1 MEKLYETFTV
11 EQDVLDKWMPLLE
24 GSGKW
29 ESFVSTCP
37 KLGRMDFATV
47 AQLLENTELLKER
60 TTAGNGTGDFSPILI
75 PMLRRVMPSLIG
87 MQIFGT
93 QPMSGPT
100 GLIFALRAAFQN
112 DSTNPMLAD
121 GTTPF
126 TTSVM
131 LTVAALTDGNNDTAA
146 VDGDISM
153 SIDDTQADPVETGV
167 GKIVAIEGNNLLV
180 RVVSGS
186 FASSTSASV
195 NVVCYAATVAQND
208 GVQQVSYPNEALHNM
223 IFPEYTGTHTTA
235 AGEALSSDM
244 KEIGFNIETDT
255 VTAKTRK
262 LKAKWTEELEQDLA
276 AIHNMNAER
285 LLTSIASDEIV
296 IEMNREFINLVAS
309 TAGTSTTW
317 DFDNTTAGETGRWEL
332 EKYQTLMAHV
342 SRQKRNLAVTN
353 KRGMATFAIVSP
365 GVLSVIEAA
374 GKLSTENVDPVSTS
388 FAGKAMGMD
397 IYVDLYASSDT
408 LQLGYKGPTEID
420 AGIFYCPYI
429 PLQIKKGYGEE
440 DGQPRTFFHTRYGI
454 GSNVFGAGNYYHTI
468 TVSNLPA

>member
-153 SIDDTQADPVETGV
+153 SVDDTQADPVETGV

-186 FASSTSASV
+186 FATSTSASV

-223 IFPEYTGTHTTA
+223 IFPEYT
-235 AGEALSSDM
+235 
-244 KEIGFNIETDT
+244 
-255 VTAKTRK
+255 
-262 LKAKWTEELEQDLA
+262 
-276 AIHNMNAER
+276 
-285 LLTSIASDEIV
+285 
-296 IEMNREFINLVAS
+296 
-309 TAGTSTTW
+309 
-317 DFDNTTAGETGRWEL
+317 
-332 EKYQTLMAHV
+332 
-342 SRQKRNLAVTN
+342 
-353 KRGMATFAIVSP
+353 
-365 GVLSVIEAA
+365 
-374 GKLSTENVDPVSTS
+374 
-388 FAGKAMGMD
+388 
-397 IYVDLYASSDT
+397 
-408 LQLGYKGPTEID
+408 
-420 AGIFYCPYI
+420 
-429 PLQIKKGYGEE
+429 
-440 DGQPRTFFHTRYGI
+440 
-454 GSNVFGAGNYYHTI
+454 
-468 TVSNLPA
+468 